1 MRQVV
6 EFVQV
11 QIDYDE
17 IQDDIVVQIEQSRKV
32 KRSDHVVVLEEQVDI
47 VIICRQNLY
56 PSDIPLHNTL
66 DNVLHDY
73 FIAIM

>member
-1 MRQVV
+1 MV

-56 PSDIPLHNTL
+56 PSDIPLYNTL

>member
-17 IQDDIVVQIEQSRKV
+17 IQDDIVVQIEQSGKV

-56 PSDIPLHNTL
+56 PSDIPLYNTL

>member
-56 PSDIPLHNTL
+56 PSDIPLYNTL

>member
-17 IQDDIVVQIEQSRKV
+17 IQDDIVVQIEQSGKV
-32 KRSDHVVVLEEQVDI
+32 ERSDHVVVLEEQVDI

-56 PSDIPLHNTL
+56 PSDIPLYNTL